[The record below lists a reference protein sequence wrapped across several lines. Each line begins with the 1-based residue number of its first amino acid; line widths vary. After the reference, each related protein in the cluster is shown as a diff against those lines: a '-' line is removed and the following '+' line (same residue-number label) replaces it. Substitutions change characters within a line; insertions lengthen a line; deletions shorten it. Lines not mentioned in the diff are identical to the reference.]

1 MDPRA
6 FMLLFLPA
14 TRTAVESS
22 TDPIIKDFLT
32 QMTAATSI
40 DLNDPT
46 TQTGV
51 NYLVTAGITGMT
63 SANAAL
69 ILQGQPAQ

>member
-1 MDPRA
+1 MTEFRRV
-6 FMLLFLPA
+6 LF
-14 TRTAVESS
+14 RS
-22 TDPIIKDFLT
+22 T